1 MRCTARVAALSATAL
16 LLGASSVMAQS
27 AGDPERGRQVYQR
40 YCEQCHGDRG
50 DGKGEVARW
59 AQPKPRD
66 FRQGHYKFRSTP
78 YGSLPTTSDIDR
90 VIRDGLYGTLMPPF
104 EALNPRAR
112 RDVIAYLQT
121 FSSRWRTEQPGAPV
135 VVPGEPVPTRGAVTK
150 GRELFGTYCSTC
162 HGDGTGNGPT
172 AAALVDAWGAP
183 LPPADLTR
191 QRTKS
196 ARTASDIFLRVM
208 TGLDGTPMPGFS
220 GTLTPEQV
228 WQIAHYVEAL
238 GSWSGSSSELRTFT
252 ATLPPAAVPSAAP
265 AAPADMAP
273 VAEVAPIDTTRV
285 TVAADTAARTPAT
298 SVRAPRDSGS
308 TKPAGPANPPAATTA
323 PRRPATIVVRMVM
336 VGTSYRYE
344 PAAISARVGDIVR
357 FVNVS
362 GGPHNVAFWADSI
375 PAGSAVQLQ
384 RNMGPVLSPLIGA
397 LVTAPNAEY
406 RVSLAG
412 LAPGTYKFYCLPHL
426 AFRMTG
432 RITVQR

>member
-1 MRCTARVAALSATAL
+1 MPAMRRTARVAAPLAAAL
-16 LLGASSVMAQS
+16 ILGASYGTAQS
-27 AGDPERGRQVYQR
+27 PGDPGRGRQVYLR

-50 DGKGEVARW
+50 DGMGEVARW
-59 AQPKPRD
+59 ATPKPRD

-78 YGSLPTTSDIDR
+78 YGTLPTTSDLDR

-104 EALNPRAR
+104 EALNLRAR
-112 RDVIAYLQT
+112 ADVIAYLQT
-121 FSSRWRTEQPGAPV
+121 FSPRWRTEKPGVPIV
-135 VVPGEPVPTRGAVTK
+135 VSSRPAATRESVTK

-172 AAALVDAWGAP
+172 AAALMDAWGAP
-183 LPPADLTR
+183 LSPADLTR
-191 QRTKS
+191 HRTKS

-220 GTLTPEQV
+220 GTLTAEQA
-228 WQIAHYVEAL
+228 WQVAHYVEAL
-238 GSWSGSSSELRTFT
+238 GSWSGSSKELRAFA
-252 ATLPPAAVPSAAP
+252 ATLPPPATPTAPPAALADTTPVAEIAPTDTTKVAVVADTSVRTPAAPGRATRDSVATPAAP
-265 AAPADMAP
+265 AAPP
-273 VAEVAPIDTTRV
+273 
-285 TVAADTAARTPAT
+285 
-298 SVRAPRDSGS
+298 
-308 TKPAGPANPPAATTA
+308 A

-336 VGTSYRYE
+336 VGATYRYE
-344 PAAISARVGDIVR
+344 PSSISARVGDVVR

-375 PAGSAVQLQ
+375 PAGAAAQLQ
-384 RNMGPVLSPLIGA
+384 KNMGATMGPLIGA
-397 LVTAPNAEY
+397 LITAPNAEY

-432 RITVQR
+432 QINLQR